1 MHPKCV
7 SLTFELLYLKHIKLC
22 SQDLPDN
29 IQVGGRISPQIVWD
43 YVEKIR
49 ASGTKVGM
57 IYPLICL
64 ILHLTI

>member
-1 MHPKCV
+1 MCE
-7 SLTFELLYLKHIKLC
+7 SFELLYLKYIKLC
-22 SQDLPDN
+22 LQDLPDN

-57 IYPLICL
+57 IYPLI
-64 ILHLTI
+64 

>member
-1 MHPKCV
+1 MCE
-7 SLTFELLYLKHIKLC
+7 SFELLYLKHINTSLC
-22 SQDLPDN
+22 LQDLPDN

-57 IYPLICL
+57 IYPLI
-64 ILHLTI
+64 